1 MGALRKPVGHT
12 RLAFDGEILQIY
24 MPSTHVVLLPNV
36 ICECKINASK
46 GVASVPFS
54 IQLNISDL
62 IVSDSMDGKQFRCH
76 QVNLDAKPNLAN
88 PFGGTMVEVGVN
100 EVKSKMVKVDAARV
114 SAAVYGGNFT
124 ALYNFTFSTRKLYLL
139 QDFPLSIGPTC

>member
-1 MGALRKPVGHT
+1 LSGISFFFGEVVTAEIKWIETLCLPSMGALRKPVGHT

-76 QVNLDAKPNLAN
+76 QVNLDAKPILAN

-100 EVKSKMVKVDAARV
+100 EVKSV
-114 SAAVYGGNFT
+114 
-124 ALYNFTFSTRKLYLL
+124 RKSLI
-139 QDFPLSIGPTC
+139 PR